1 VAPRIH
7 CISFRRLGSSFPL
20 LYPVHL
26 KNASSKV
33 SYKEYSNSLWGS
45 QPAVRT
51 ERTLDHIASKQL
63 ALDHITKALGG
74 DSLAAE
80 YALLAVLSRLYNRE
94 EESLLLGSLSVNL
107 CGMAR
112 GDGRVA
118 ALKRAIAD
126 FVPLCV
132 QVLNRLRNTVTV
144 KPF

>member
-26 KNASSKV
+26 KSTSSKIAC
-33 SYKEYSNSLWGS
+33 KKYSNSLWGS
-45 QPAVRT
+45 QVAVRT
-51 ERTLDHIASKQL
+51 ESAFDHIASKQR

-74 DSLAAE
+74 DDLAAE
-80 YALLAVLSRLYNRE
+80 YVLLAVLSRLYNRE

-112 GDGRVA
+112 GDDRVA

-132 QVLNRLRNTVTV
+132 QVFT
-144 KPF
+144 